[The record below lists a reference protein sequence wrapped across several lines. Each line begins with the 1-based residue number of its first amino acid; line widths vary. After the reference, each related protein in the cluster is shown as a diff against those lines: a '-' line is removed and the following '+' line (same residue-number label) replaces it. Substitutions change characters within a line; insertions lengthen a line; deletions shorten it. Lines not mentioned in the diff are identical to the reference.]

1 MKKFIVLGVMLLA
14 VVFLTGCGQK
24 KIIQIQPP
32 TSTPIV
38 VVQPV
43 TQPATNQDTIYKNQT
58 LGFTLTFPQTW
69 YGFNASEQNNNNYNG
84 VCFSFKQPQPFCI
97 FQIIKFN
104 KDQWEQVKSKNEKSI
119 LSETN
124 DSVTICDGCCKQS
137 GDTTGGGQFNQFQ
150 IERCKEVP
158 NIIKTFKITSN
169 PILGW
174 KIYTSQDDMLTFKY
188 PTNLEKLIS
197 SKQFG
202 ISIRTK
208 QEIIDGY
215 KKYKDGGCPG
225 ACSSLLNDP
234 ALLQKQFD
242 ILTKMDTSSNCV
254 LSKQD
259 YVEIKNDF
267 ILFTGGI
274 SNKFLIEGIKTING
288 QCGLKIVESDGFD
301 VSLSNFY
308 YKIGFLVGDKVININ
323 LPIFPYNAFREV
335 DDMWK
340 SFGADLNN
348 LTCDTAC
355 YEKEIKYFKNF
366 NVANDIEKGVIKTYD
381 EIISTI
387 QFAKQIDVFV
397 SFPNN
402 KLYPDMIDCTKVF
415 RTTRTISETLA
426 VGKASLE
433 ELFKGP
439 TDQEKE
445 NGYFTNIPTGV
456 KIQKLTIENG
466 VAKVDLS
473 KELEQGVGGSC
484 RVDSIRAQITQTL
497 KQFSTV
503 QNVIISID
511 GKTEDILQP

>member
-1 MKKFIVLGVMLLA
+1 MKKFIALEVMLLA
-14 VVFLTGCGQK
+14 VVFLAGCGQQ
-24 KIIQIQPP
+24 KIIQIQPT

-38 VVQPV
+38 VMQPV

-69 YGFNASEQNNNNYNG
+69 NGFNASEQNNNNYNG

-150 IERCKEVP
+150 IDRCKEVP
-158 NIIKTFKITSN
+158 NIIKT
-169 PILGW
+169 
-174 KIYTSQDDMLTFKY
+174 YTQTV
-188 PTNLEKLIS
+188 
-197 SKQFG
+197 QVA
-202 ISIRTK
+202 
-208 QEIIDGY
+208 
-215 KKYKDGGCPG
+215 KK
-225 ACSSLLNDP
+225 
-234 ALLQKQFD
+234 
-242 ILTKMDTSSNCV
+242 
-254 LSKQD
+254 
-259 YVEIKNDF
+259 
-267 ILFTGGI
+267 
-274 SNKFLIEGIKTING
+274 
-288 QCGLKIVESDGFD
+288 
-301 VSLSNFY
+301 
-308 YKIGFLVGDKVININ
+308 
-323 LPIFPYNAFREV
+323 
-335 DDMWK
+335 
-340 SFGADLNN
+340 
-348 LTCDTAC
+348 
-355 YEKEIKYFKNF
+355 
-366 NVANDIEKGVIKTYD
+366 
-381 EIISTI
+381 
-387 QFAKQIDVFV
+387 IDVFV

-415 RTTRTISETLA
+415 RTTRTINDTLA
-426 VGKASLE
+426 VGNAALE